1 MLCVKCKSELPP
13 GAMYCPKCGKKQAAS
28 PPRKRM
34 KRPNGTGTVYKLS
47 GRRTKPWAAAKEKV
61 IIGYYQTRTEAL
73 EALEKLSGMDIVENY
88 NMTFSQV
95 YQGWSKEH
103 FPKLSKWGVQAYEGS
118 YKAFSSLHQRKFR
131 SLRTSDFQ
139 AVLDAIE
146 GKSEVKKKHKQL
158 LGQMSKWAMREE
170 IIATNYA
177 QFVEIEP
184 SPKKE
189 KEIFTAED
197 IEKLTKNNSETAKII
212 LMLIYTGMRIGE
224 LFSLTLQDYHG
235 DYVVGGSKTE
245 AGRNR
250 IIPIRPEGKT
260 LFAYFAGQATDPLL
274 LSGYTGQKNP
284 NNFRRRD
291 YYPLLDKLGIAR
303 KSPHS
308 TRHTF
313 TSWAVKS
320 GMSPEIL
327 QKILGHADFSTTAN
341 VYTHMS
347 PEDILSEMQKLTVT
361 NTLLTNQENKNNNK

>member
-1 MLCVKCKSELPP
+1 MLCIKCKAELPP
-13 GAMYCPKCGKKQAAS
+13 EAMYCPMCGKKQPAA
-28 PPRKRM
+28 PPKKRM

-47 GRRTKPWAAAKEKV
+47 GRRTRPWAAAKGRV
-61 IIGYYQTRTEAL
+61 VIGYYQTKTEAL
-73 EALEKLSGMDIVENY
+73 EAIGRLSGTEVAENY

-103 FPKLSKWGVQAYEGS
+103 FPKLSKWGIQAYEGA

-139 AVLDAIE
+139 AVLDAME
-146 GKSEVKKKHKQL
+146 GKPEAKKKYKQL
-158 LGQMSKWAMREE
+158 LGQLSKWAMREE
-170 IIATNYA
+170 IAATNYA

-189 KEIFTAED
+189 KEIFTEKD
-197 IEKLTKNNSETAKII
+197 IQKLTENNSKTAKVI

-224 LFSLTLQDYHG
+224 LFALTLQDYHG

-250 IIPIRPEGKT
+250 IIPIRPEGRT
-260 LFAYFAGQATDPLL
+260 LFAYFAEQATGSLL

-291 YYPLLDKLGIAR
+291 YYPLLDKLGISR

-341 VYTHMS
+341 VYTHIS
-347 PEDILSEMQKLTVT
+347 PGDILAEMQKVTVT
-361 NTLLTNQENKNNNK
+361 NTLLTNDRK

>member
-1 MLCVKCKSELPP
+1 MLCVKCKAELPLE
-13 GAMYCPKCGKKQAAS
+13 AMYCPACGKKQPTA
-28 PPRKRM
+28 PPKKQR

-47 GRRTKPWAAAKEKV
+47 GRRTKPWAAAKSKIV
-61 IIGYYQTRTEAL
+61 IGYYQTKTEAL
-73 EALEKLSGMDIVENY
+73 EALGRLSGTYIVENY
-88 NMTFSQV
+88 NMTFAQV

-103 FPKLSKWGVQAYEGS
+103 FPKLSKWGVQAYEGA

-146 GKSEVKKKHKQL
+146 GKSEAKKKYKQL
-158 LGQMSKWAMREE
+158 LGQLSKWAMREE
-170 IIATNYA
+170 IITTNYS
-177 QFVEIEP
+177 QFVELET
-184 SPKKE
+184 SQKKE
-189 KEIFTAED
+189 KEIFTDEE
-197 IEKLTKNNSETAKII
+197 IQKLVKDNSETAKII

-224 LFSLTLQDYHG
+224 LFALTLQDYHG

-250 IIPIRPEGKT
+250 IIPIRPEGRP
-260 LFAYFAGQATDPLL
+260 LFAYFAEQATGSLL

-291 YYPLLDKLGIAR
+291 YYPLLDKLEISR

-347 PEDILSEMQKLTVT
+347 PEDILAEMQKLAVT
-361 NTLLTNQENKNNNK
+361 NTLLTNDRK